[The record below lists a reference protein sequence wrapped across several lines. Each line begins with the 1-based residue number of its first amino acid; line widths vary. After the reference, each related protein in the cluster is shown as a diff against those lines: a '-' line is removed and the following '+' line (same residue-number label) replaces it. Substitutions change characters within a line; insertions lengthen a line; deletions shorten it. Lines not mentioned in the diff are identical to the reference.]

1 MLRKATPDDISAVA
15 ELYDKAIDHEESHVK
30 YTSWQK
36 GIYPTAD
43 TARLGL
49 KNDSLYVYEEDGLKI
64 AILNYTYGT
73 NGIPLPSDMPYAV
86 ALLEEEKVV
95 SDLKKAEELADFTI
109 VCPHWGTEYQLRHS
123 TSQENT
129 ARMLVESGADAV
141 IGSHPHVIQDYQEID
156 GVPVAYS
163 LGNAVSNMSAANT
176 QLELMATIRIV
187 RQENGDLTALPL
199 ELDYLWCSR
208 PGGFRE
214 EYTVIPV
221 KDYIGR
227 PEEWHGRYDYD
238 KMKST
243 YDRVRK
249 VTE

>member
-1 MLRKATPDDISAVA
+1 MAHRTWS
-15 ELYDKAIDHEESHVK
+15 
-30 YTSWQK
+30 
-36 GIYPTAD
+36 
-43 TARLGL
+43 GL
-49 KNDSLYVYEEDGLKI
+49 LI
-64 AILNYTYGT
+64 
-73 NGIPLPSDMPYAV
+73 
-86 ALLEEEKVV
+86 
-95 SDLKKAEELADFTI
+95 
-109 VCPHWGTEYQLRHS
+109 
-123 TSQENT
+123 
-129 ARMLVESGADAV
+129 GA
-141 IGSHPHVIQDYQEID
+141 HPHVVQDTVTI
-156 GVPVAYS
+156 GNTPVAYS

-187 RQENGDLTALPL
+187 RQENGDLTALPM